1 FEFGRQVAGE
11 IDSYSIEKRFKR
23 KDGSFSWAAVTSSS
37 VRDRDGNFLY
47 GVRIQQDITD
57 RKRAEEQLARCI
69 EQQAALYQ
77 LTEQLQRAGN
87 FETVYDC
94 AMAAIQRALNCE
106 RASILLYDDAGV
118 MRFAAWRGL
127 SDGYRAAVEGHTPWL
142 PDAIDPP
149 PICVADVAQSDLSD
163 ELKTVVHN

>member
-1 FEFGRQVAGE
+1 
-11 IDSYSIEKRFKR
+11 
-23 KDGSFSWAAVTSSS
+23 
-37 VRDRDGNFLY
+37 
-47 GVRIQQDITD
+47 
-57 RKRAEEQLARCI
+57 
-69 EQQAALYQ
+69 
-77 LTEQLQRAGN
+77 
-87 FETVYDC
+87 YDC
-94 AMAAIQRALNCE
+94 AMTAIQRALNCQ

-163 ELKTVVHN
+163 ELKTVVHNEGIGAAAFIPLCEGGRLTGKFMAYYDRPHVFSQDEIDVALAIARHLSFGVEQVRAERAAPQLASI